1 MMIRVLRL
9 PRQAEYRKID
19 LKEVMAMLSLFVVDD
34 DIIDFFL
41 NANIASDLFFYMKE
55 DRVDRRAGVI
65 NLITIMIH
73 LFRLKSYA
81 FSKSLKVDF
90 LVFVFK
96 QYERAEAED
105 FKIDLL
111 QLLCSLYQ
119 IKEFRKLLNDEE
131 VLIELKYRTDIVEIE
146 ELIVNELSDERKIL
160 ERQREIE
167 ISQGKHRARSK
178 KPDTDWTEH
187 FTKYMSDPM
196 AHTGLVQKDTL
207 PQLEKDDLLKIQ
219 KEENEGIL
227 MDDKTKHIHEFLT
240 ELRIRG
246 PNAQTSEKAKKA
258 SEDLADIKELI
269 LVQHENVFYK
279 AKAKLSDLKKENE
292 KLKSLLYTHGIDATK
307 FSPTDG
313 DADKSKQTSLGS
325 RVTAP
330 APYYGRL
337 PSLSNPGLIKDNENS
352 IIEEKRLNSN
362 HSRSILREEKTTHM
376 TSNLPPIG
384 RQCLI

>member
-1 MMIRVLRL
+1 
-9 PRQAEYRKID
+9 
-19 LKEVMAMLSLFVVDD
+19 MLSLFVVDD
-34 DIIDFFL
+34 DIVEFFL
-41 NANIASDLFFYMKE
+41 NTNISSDLFFYMKE

-96 QYERAEAED
+96 QYERTEAED

-146 ELIVNELSDERKIL
+146 ELILNELSDERKIL

-167 ISQGKHRARSK
+167 ISEGKHRPRPK
-178 KPDTDWTEH
+178 KADTDWVEQ
-187 FTKYMSDPM
+187 FTRFSVDPM
-196 AHTGLVQKDTL
+196 AHIGLVQNEVL

-227 MDDKTKHIHEFLT
+227 MEDKTKSIHEFLT

-246 PNAQTSEKAKKA
+246 PNSQTSEKAKKA

-279 AKAKLSDLKKENE
+279 AKAKMADLKRENE
-292 KLKSLLYTHGIDATK
+292 KLKNQLYTSGI
-307 FSPTDG
+307 SPVPSG
-313 DADKSKQTSLGS
+313 SGADADKNKTSNIIPKG
-325 RVTAP
+325 VPAP

-337 PSLSNPGLIKDNENS
+337 PSLSREN
-352 IIEEKRLNSN
+352 
-362 HSRSILREEKTTHM
+362 
-376 TSNLPPIG
+376 
-384 RQCLI
+384 

>member
-187 FTKYMSDPM
+187 FTKYISDPM

-207 PQLEKDDLLKIQ
+207 PQLEKD
-219 KEENEGIL
+219 
-227 MDDKTKHIHEFLT
+227 
-240 ELRIRG
+240 R
-246 PNAQTSEKAKKA
+246 
-258 SEDLADIKELI
+258 
-269 LVQHENVFYK
+269 
-279 AKAKLSDLKKENE
+279 
-292 KLKSLLYTHGIDATK
+292 KS
-307 FSPTDG
+307 
-313 DADKSKQTSLGS
+313 
-325 RVTAP
+325 VV
-330 APYYGRL
+330 
-337 PSLSNPGLIKDNENS
+337 
-352 IIEEKRLNSN
+352 
-362 HSRSILREEKTTHM
+362 
-376 TSNLPPIG
+376 
-384 RQCLI
+384 